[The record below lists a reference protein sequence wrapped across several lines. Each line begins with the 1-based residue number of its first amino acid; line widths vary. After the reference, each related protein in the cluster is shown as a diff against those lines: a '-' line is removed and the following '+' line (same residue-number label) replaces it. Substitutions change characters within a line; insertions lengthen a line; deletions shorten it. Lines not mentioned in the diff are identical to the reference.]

1 MFPIRQP
8 LFRFLMTTAEKER
21 ATSRKNGMAGHSK
34 SRLTVNSFFAGIGGF
49 ELGFQRAG
57 IRPTFH
63 CEIQRYCN
71 SVLQRHWPKTPCVG
85 DILKVTADSIPS
97 ADVWCGGFPC
107 QDVSVA
113 RGWLGRDGLNGKN
126 TGLFYPFAELVKA
139 KLPPVV
145 VMENVTGLLNSHGG
159 RDFAVI
165 LQTFQELGYG
175 VAWRVLNTRY
185 FGAPQSRPRV
195 YICAWRNSARQ
206 ACNVLFEA
214 GATFHPENQRLGFL
228 RQTICRKTGAHVP
241 EVAFCLAATSGR
253 HTGTDWSRSYISYHD
268 EVRRLTPT
276 ECERLQGFPE
286 GWTLPNEDFHLSDDA
301 IDALRYHAIG
311 NAVSVPVVEWVAGR
325 IRTELRQSPAQSA
338 GTANETGDIDYA
350 INRVHDF
357 ALKKAVKVQISAFVG
372 RDDAPKIKW
381 SSGGMMVAGRC
392 VMAPVSSSPKRPVKS
407 LFVDALDG
415 VKPSSRYFLS
425 PNAATGILRR
435 VASQDR
441 ELFAPLDAALQRLS
455 RTVKS
460 GKPMPNTTARIEGT
474 KAL

>member
-1 MFPIRQP
+1 
-8 LFRFLMTTAEKER
+8 MTDADKKR
-21 ATSRKNGMAGHSK
+21 AATRKNGMVGRSK
-34 SRLTVNSFFAGIGGF
+34 SKLTVNSFFAGIGGF

-57 IRPTFH
+57 IRPSFH

-71 SVLQRHWPKTPCVG
+71 SVLQRHWPTTPCVG
-85 DILKVTADSIPS
+85 DILKVAADTIPS

-113 RGWLGRDGLNGKN
+113 RGWLGRDGLKGKN

-145 VMENVTGLLNSHGG
+145 VMENVTGLLNSHDG

-195 YICAWRNSARQ
+195 YICAWRNSAKQ
-206 ACNVLFEA
+206 ALDVLFEA

-228 RQTICRKTGAHVP
+228 RQAICEKTRANVP

-253 HTGTDWSRSYISYHD
+253 HTGTDWSRTYVSYHD

-286 GWTLPNEDFHLSDDA
+286 GWTLPNEDFHLTDDA
-301 IDALRYHAIG
+301 IDTLRYHAIG
-311 NAVSVPVVEWVAGR
+311 NAVSVPVVEWVATR
-325 IRTELRQSPAQSA
+325 VRAELRHPPALPTKNASEV
-338 GTANETGDIDYA
+338 TDIDYA
-350 INRVHDF
+350 ASLVHDF
-357 ALKKAVKVQISAFVG
+357 ALKKAVKVQISTFAG

-381 SSGGMMVAGRC
+381 SSGGIMNAGRC
-392 VMAPVSSSPKRPVKS
+392 LMAPVSSSPNKPVKS
-407 LFVDALDG
+407 LLVDALDPD
-415 VKPSSRYFLS
+415 KPSSRYFLS
-425 PNAATGILRR
+425 PHAATGILRR

-441 ELFAPLDAALQRLS
+441 ELFAPLDAALRRLS
-455 RTVKS
+455 KTERAANLRV
-460 GKPMPNTTARIEGT
+460 NITTRNDPAKT
-474 KAL
+474 P

>member
-1 MFPIRQP
+1 
-8 LFRFLMTTAEKER
+8 
-21 ATSRKNGMAGHSK
+21 
-34 SRLTVNSFFAGIGGF
+34 
-49 ELGFQRAG
+49 
-57 IRPTFH
+57 
-63 CEIQRYCN
+63 
-71 SVLQRHWPKTPCVG
+71 
-85 DILKVTADSIPS
+85 
-97 ADVWCGGFPC
+97 
-107 QDVSVA
+107 
-113 RGWLGRDGLNGKN
+113 
-126 TGLFYPFAELVKA
+126 
-139 KLPPVV
+139 
-145 VMENVTGLLNSHGG
+145 MENVTGLLNSHDG

-195 YICAWRNSARQ
+195 YICAWRNSARK
-206 ACNVLFEA
+206 AFNVLFET

-228 RQTICRKTGAHVP
+228 RQTICKKTGAHVP

-325 IRTELRQSPAQSA
+325 VRSELRQSTTHIAGNVNEPA
-338 GTANETGDIDYA
+338 DINYA
-350 INRVHDF
+350 IDRVQDF
-357 ALKKAVKVQISAFVG
+357 ASKKAVKVQISSFVG

-381 SSGGMMVAGRC
+381 SSGGIMDAGHC
-392 VMAPVSSSPKRPVKS
+392 VMSPVSASPNKPVKS
-407 LFVDALDG
+407 LFVDALDD

-435 VASQDR
+435 VASQER
-441 ELFAPLDAALQRLS
+441 ELFGPLDAALRRLS
-455 RTVKS
+455 KTEN
-460 GKPMPNTTARIEGT
+460 GKKPITATRNKGT
-474 KAL
+474 NIL

>member
-1 MFPIRQP
+1 
-8 LFRFLMTTAEKER
+8 
-21 ATSRKNGMAGHSK
+21 MAGKSK
-34 SRLTVNSFFAGIGGF
+34 SKLALNSFFAGIGGF

-57 IRPTFH
+57 IRPGFH

-71 SVLQRHWPKTPCVG
+71 SVLKRHWPKTPCVG
-85 DILKVTADSIPS
+85 DILKVTSNHIPN

-139 KLPPVV
+139 NLPLVV
-145 VMENVTGLLNSHGG
+145 VMENVTGLLNSHDG

-165 LQTFQELGYG
+165 LKTFQELGYG

-206 ACNVLFEA
+206 AFDVLFEA
-214 GATFHPENQRLGFL
+214 GSTFHPENQRLGFL
-228 RQTICRKTGAHVP
+228 RQTTCMKTGAHVP

-253 HTGTDWSRSYISYHD
+253 HTGTDWSRSYISYRN

-301 IDALRYHAIG
+301 IDTLRYHAIG
-311 NAVSVPVVEWVAGR
+311 NAVSVPVVEWVAKR
-325 IRTELRQSPAQSA
+325 VRAELRQPLAQVA
-338 GTANETGDIDYA
+338 GNVLEIADIDYA

-357 ALKKAVKVQISAFVG
+357 ALKKAAKVQISTFID

-381 SSGGMMVAGRC
+381 SSGGLMVAGRC
-392 VMAPVSSSPKRPVKS
+392 VMAPVSSSPNKSVKS
-407 LFVDALDG
+407 LFVNVLDG
-415 VKPSSRYFLS
+415 AKPSSRYFLS

-435 VASQDR
+435 VANQDR
-441 ELFAPLDAALQRLS
+441 ELFTPLDAALRRLS
-455 RTVKS
+455 KTKKGENLKVKTQTR
-460 GKPMPNTTARIEGT
+460 KEGT
-474 KAL
+474 KKL

>member
-1 MFPIRQP
+1 
-8 LFRFLMTTAEKER
+8 MTKADKTR
-21 ATSRKNGMAGHSK
+21 ATARKNGMAGRSK
-34 SRLTVNSFFAGIGGF
+34 SKLTVNSFFAGIGGF
-49 ELGFQRAG
+49 ELGFQRSG
-57 IRPTFH
+57 IRPAFH

-113 RGWLGRDGLNGKN
+113 RGWLGRDGLKGKN

-145 VMENVTGLLNSHGG
+145 VMENVTGLLNSHDG

-206 ACNVLFEA
+206 AFDVLFEA

-228 RQTICRKTGAHVP
+228 RQTTCKKTGAHVP

-301 IDALRYHAIG
+301 IDTLRYHAIG

-325 IRTELRQSPAQSA
+325 L
-338 GTANETGDIDYA
+338 
-350 INRVHDF
+350 H
-357 ALKKAVKVQISAFVG
+357 AV
-372 RDDAPKIKW
+372 
-381 SSGGMMVAGRC
+381 
-392 VMAPVSSSPKRPVKS
+392 
-407 LFVDALDG
+407 
-415 VKPSSRYFLS
+415 
-425 PNAATGILRR
+425 
-435 VASQDR
+435 
-441 ELFAPLDAALQRLS
+441 QR
-455 RTVKS
+455 
-460 GKPMPNTTARIEGT
+460 IHE
-474 KAL
+474 

>member
-1 MFPIRQP
+1 
-8 LFRFLMTTAEKER
+8 
-21 ATSRKNGMAGHSK
+21 MAGASRSK
-34 SRLTVNSFFAGIGGF
+34 LTVNSFFAGIGGF

-57 IRPTFH
+57 IRPVFH

-71 SVLQRHWPKTPCVG
+71 SVLQRHWPQNPCVG
-85 DILKVTADSIPS
+85 DILKVSADSIPS
-97 ADVWCGGFPC
+97 ADIWCGGFPC

-113 RGWLGRDGLNGKN
+113 RGWLGRDGLKGKN

-145 VMENVTGLLNSHGG
+145 VMENVTGLLNSHDG

-165 LQTFQELGYG
+165 LQTFQEIGYG

-195 YICAWRNSARQ
+195 YICAWQNSSRQ
-206 ACNVLFEA
+206 AFDVLFED

-228 RQTICRKTGAHVP
+228 RQTTCNKTGAHVP

-253 HTGTDWSRSYISYHD
+253 HTGTDWSRSYISYYD

-301 IDALRYHAIG
+301 IDTLRYHAIG

-325 IRTELRQSPAQSA
+325 VRAGLCHTQAQPAKNASETA
-338 GTANETGDIDYA
+338 GIDYA
-350 INRVHDF
+350 ISRVHDF
-357 ALKKAVKVQISAFVG
+357 ALKKAVKVEISTFVG

-381 SSGGMMVAGRC
+381 SSGGIMVAGRC
-392 VMAPVSSSPKRPVKS
+392 VMAPVSSSPNKPVKS
-407 LFVDALDG
+407 LFVDVLDE

-435 VASQDR
+435 VASQGR
-441 ELFAPLDAALQRLS
+441 ELFVPLDAALRRLS
-455 RTVKS
+455 KTDKS
-460 GKPMPNTTARIEGT
+460 EDLEANIKPRNNGT
-474 KAL
+474 KTL

>member
-1 MFPIRQP
+1 MKDADS
-8 LFRFLMTTAEKER
+8 TR
-21 ATSRKNGMAGHSK
+21 ATARKNGMAGRSQSK
-34 SRLTVNSFFAGIGGF
+34 MTVNSFFSGIGGF

-57 IRPTFH
+57 IRPAFH
-63 CEIQRYCN
+63 CEIQRYCS
-71 SVLQRHWPKTPCVG
+71 SVLQRHWPITPCVG
-85 DILKVTADSIPS
+85 DILKVTAESIPS

-113 RGWLGRDGLNGKN
+113 RGWLGRDGLKGKN

-145 VMENVTGLLNSHGG
+145 IMENVTGLLNSHDG

-195 YICAWRNSARQ
+195 YICAWRNSSRQ
-206 ACNVLFEA
+206 AFNVLFEA

-228 RQTICRKTGAHVP
+228 RQTTCKKTGAHVP

-253 HTGTDWSRSYISYHD
+253 HTGTDWSRSYVAYHD

-276 ECERLQGFPE
+276 ECERLQGLPE
-286 GWTLPNEDFHLSDDA
+286 GWTLPNDDFHLSDDA
-301 IDALRYHAIG
+301 IDTLRYHAIG

-325 IRTELRQSPAQSA
+325 VRAELRQSLARPSGSVSDTA
-338 GTANETGDIDYA
+338 GIDYA
-350 INRVHDF
+350 IDRVHDF
-357 ALKKAVKVQISAFVG
+357 SLKKAVNVQISTFVG

-381 SSGGMMVAGRC
+381 SSGGIVAAGRC
-392 VMAPVSSSPKRPVKS
+392 VMAPVSSSPSTPVKS
-407 LFVDALDG
+407 LLVDVLDA

-441 ELFAPLDAALQRLS
+441 ELFAPLDAALRRLS
-455 RTVKS
+455 K
-460 GKPMPNTTARIEGT
+460 TAKTETPQAHSAKRHERI

>member
-1 MFPIRQP
+1 
-8 LFRFLMTTAEKER
+8 MTNADKTR
-21 ATSRKNGMAGHSK
+21 ATARKNGLAGRSQ
-34 SRLTVNSFFAGIGGF
+34 STLTVNSFFAGIGGF

-57 IRPTFH
+57 IRPAFH
-63 CEIQRYCN
+63 CEIHRYCN

-85 DILKVTADSIPS
+85 DILKVNADSIPS

-113 RGWLGRDGLNGKN
+113 RGWLGRDGLKGKN

-145 VMENVTGLLNSHGG
+145 VMENVTGLLNSHDG

-195 YICAWRNSARQ
+195 YICAWLNSARQ
-206 ACNVLFEA
+206 AFDVLFEA

-228 RQTICRKTGAHVP
+228 RQTTCTKTGAHVP

-286 GWTLPNEDFHLSDDA
+286 GWTLPNENFHLSDDA
-301 IDALRYHAIG
+301 IDTLRYHAIG

-325 IRTELRQSPAQSA
+325 IRAKLRQSPAQLARNVS
-338 GTANETGDIDYA
+338 ETDDSYYA
-350 INRVHDF
+350 ISRVHDF
-357 ALKKAVKVQISAFVG
+357 AWKKAVKVQISSFIG

-381 SSGGMMVAGRC
+381 SSGGIMCAGRC
-392 VMAPVSSSPKRPVKS
+392 VMAPVSSSPNKPVKS
-407 LFVDALDG
+407 LFVDALDV

-441 ELFAPLDAALQRLS
+441 ELFAPLDAALRRLS
-455 RTVKS
+455 KTEKSENPKAKATTRNGRTK
-460 GKPMPNTTARIEGT
+460 T
-474 KAL
+474 L